1 MPQIPAILRGALC
14 GIAGMGL
21 YSLYDMTIKYL
32 GDGYS
37 PVQVLFCAGIVFMP
51 MLLVHMVA
59 TGQARRLRPVV
70 PWATAVRSVAGLVNG
85 VLGAYAFSVL
95 PVAQAYA
102 VFFLMPLMI
111 GLLAVPFL
119 GERMDPGRL
128 LAIVVGFAGVVVAL
142 QPGQAPLGIGHLAA
156 FTAAALGAMN
166 YVVLRYTGPIES
178 QGVLLLY
185 PSLLQLAAVAAAMP
199 FLWQPM
205 TTLAWGLTAL
215 MAVELY
221 LGALLVI
228 AAYRLAPAAV
238 VAPMQYSQIIWAA
251 LLGAFLF
258 NEPMTLHMAAG
269 IAVIIAAGLFLL
281 WQSSKAAPLPG

>member
-1 MPQIPAILRGALC
+1 MPAILRGALC
-14 GIAGMGL
+14 AIGGMGL

-37 PVQVLFCAGIVFMP
+37 PVQVLFCAGIVYMP
-51 MLLVHMVA
+51 MIVAHMGA
-59 TGQARRLRPVV
+59 KGQLRRLRPVV
-70 PWATAVRSVAGLVNG
+70 PWATAVRSVAGLANG

-95 PVAQAYA
+95 PLAQAYA

-111 GLLAVPFL
+111 SLLAVPFL
-119 GERMDPGRL
+119 GERMGAARL
-128 LAIVVGFAGVVVAL
+128 LAIVAGFAGVIVAL
-142 QPGQAPLGIGHLAA
+142 QPGQAPLGLGHLAA
-156 FTAAALGAMN
+156 FAAAALGAMN
-166 YVVLRYTGPIES
+166 YVVLRYTGPIETE
-178 QGVLLLY
+178 GVLLLY
-185 PSLLQLAAVAAAMP
+185 PGLVQLAVVTAAMP
-199 FLWQPM
+199 WLWQPM
-205 TTLAWGLTAL
+205 TAAAWGLTAL

-258 NEPMTLHMAAG
+258 GEAMTLPVVAG
-269 IAVIIAAGLFLL
+269 IAVIVAAGLFLL
-281 WQSSKAAPLPG
+281 WQSGRAVPRAG

>member
-1 MPQIPAILRGALC
+1 
-14 GIAGMGL
+14 
-21 YSLYDMTIKYL
+21 
-32 GDGYS
+32 
-37 PVQVLFCAGIVFMP
+37 MP
-51 MLLVHMVA
+51 MIAAHMAA
-59 TGQARRLRPVV
+59 TGQARHLRPVV
-70 PWATAVRSVAGLVNG
+70 PWATAVRSVAGVVNG

-119 GERMDPGRL
+119 GERMDAARL
-128 LAIVVGFAGVVVAL
+128 LAIVAGFAGVVVAL
-142 QPGQAPLGIGHLAA
+142 QPGQAPLGLGHLAA
-156 FTAAALGAMN
+156 FAAAALGAMN

-185 PSLLQLAAVAAAMP
+185 PGLLQLAVVAAAAP
-199 FLWQPM
+199 FMWQLM
-205 TTLAWGLTAL
+205 TPQAWGLTAL
-215 MAVELY
+215 MAFELY

-228 AAYRLAPAAV
+228 AAYRLAPAVV

-258 NEPMTLHMAAG
+258 DEPMTLHMAAG
-269 IAVIIAAGLFLL
+269 IGIIIAAGLFLL
-281 WQSSKAAPLPG
+281 WRSSRPAPLAG